1 MLTTYIG
8 QIILVAFNFAPVGWL
23 LCQGQLLSIS
33 QYEALFQLIGTTYG
47 GDGQQTFKLPNL
59 QSRVPVHM
67 GTSNIGGTYVI
78 GQIAGVESV
87 TLTIGQIPQ
96 HNHMVNATASGQQ
109 LSPLNA
115 YPANATSPTQAG
127 VLVYGAPPAAF
138 KINPATVQN
147 AGGSLP
153 HNNLQPFVA
162 VNYIISL
169 FGIYPSV
176 G

>member
-1 MLTTYIG
+1 MSEQYVGEIRLF
-8 QIILVAFNFAPVGWL
+8 AFGRVPTGWL
-23 LCQGQLLSIS
+23 ACNGQPLSIA
-33 QYEALFQLIGTTYG
+33 QYQALYTLIGTTYG